1 MTTILVYLVILTA
14 LTPPVGAYMYRV
26 YTSERVGRVEGVIYR
41 LIGVDPMVEQTWRRY
56 AACTLW
62 FSAIGTVLLYVLMR
76 VQGHLPLNPV
86 GLGAVNQYV
95 AFNTATSFATNT
107 NWQAYGGETTMTYL
121 TQMLGLTFQNF
132 VSAAVG
138 MAVLVALI
146 RGFIRS
152 RTQDLGNFWR
162 DTVRGVVYIL
172 LPLAVIVAVV
182 LITQGVVQTFSGSAV
197 AHGIQGFDQ
206 TIARG
211 PVASQ
216 IAIKQL
222 GTNGG
227 GFFNVNSAHP
237 FEGAGPLGNF
247 VELLSILLIPAA
259 LCYMFGK
266 MVGNVRQGWAI
277 FAAMMVLFI
286 AGLWLTVPYE
296 HTSSQA
302 MRVAGISAAA
312 PNLEGK
318 ELRYG
323 TDQSSLWA
331 VATTDAS
338 NGSVNSMHDSYKPDS
353 MVAPMFNLGVGEV
366 IWGGVGS
373 GLYGMLFY
381 VIIAVFIGGLM
392 VGRTPEY
399 LGKKIGAREVK
410 LSAIA
415 VLVPLLVVLAFTAV
429 AVVIPAGLDARLNA
443 GSPWVQRDPLRLPV
457 HGQQQRLGVR
467 RAHGERAVLRRRRRD
482 RDADRSV
489 RPDARGARAGRLPGE
504 GGHRAGDGRDPA
516 HRQAAVRRTARRRR
530 RHHRR
535 AHVLPGARARRD
547 RRGTLEEAVVMR

>member
-1 MTTILVYLVILTA
+1 MTTIVVYVVLLIA

-26 YTSERVGRVEGVIYR
+26 YTRERIGRVEGVD
-41 LIGVDPMVEQTWRRY
+41 LPADRRRPDGR
-56 AACTLW
+56 ADVAPLRGLPSCG
-62 FSAIGTVLLYVLMR
+62 SARSAWCSLYVLMR
-76 VQGHLPLNPV
+76 LQGHLPLNPV

-95 AFNTATSFATNT
+95 SFNTATSFTTNT

-121 TQMLGLTFQNF
+121 TQMLALTFQNF

-146 RGFIRS
+146 RGFVAFAHERARQLLARHWCAASSTSCCRS
-152 RTQDLGNFWR
+152 S
-162 DTVRGVVYIL
+162 
-172 LPLAVIVAVV
+172 VIVAVV

-259 LCYMFGK
+259 LCYTFGK

-302 MRVAGISAAA
+302 MRAAGISASA

-323 TDQSSLWA
+323 PDQSSLWA

-338 NGSVNSMHDSYKPDS
+338 NGSVNSMHDSYKPDG
-353 MVAPMFNLGVGEV
+353 MVAPMFNIARRRGHLGRRRERPVRHDLLRHHR
-366 IWGGVGS
+366 
-373 GLYGMLFY
+373 GLHRRPD
-381 VIIAVFIGGLM
+381 
-392 VGRTPEY
+392 GR
-399 LGKKIGAREVK
+399 A
-410 LSAIA
+410 
-415 VLVPLLVVLAFTAV
+415 
-429 AVVIPAGLDARLNA
+429 DARVPREEDRRPRGEA
-443 GSPWVQRDPLRLPV
+443 
-457 HGQQQRLGVR
+457 LGDR
-467 RAHGERAVLRRRRRD
+467 RAGAV
-482 RDADRSV
+482 
-489 RPDARGARAGRLPGE
+489 PRGARL
-504 GGHRAGDGRDPA
+504 H
-516 HRQAAVRRTARRRR
+516 
-530 RHHRR
+530 
-535 AHVLPGARARRD
+535 RD
-547 RRGTLEEAVVMR
+547 RGGDPQQAWTRG

>member
-26 YTSERVGRVEGVIYR
+26 YTSERVGRVEGVVYR

-76 VQGHLPLNPV
+76 VQGNLPLNPV

-152 RTQDLGNFWR
+152 RTDDLGNFWR

-216 IAIKQL
+216 VAIKQL

-338 NGSVNSMHDSYKPDS
+338 NGSVNSMHDSYKANG
-353 MVAPMFNLGVGEV
+353 MIAPMFNIAVGEV
-366 IWGGVGS
+366 VWGGVGS

-415 VLVPLLVVLAFTAV
+415 ILVPFLVVLALTAV

-443 GSPWVQRDPLRLPV
+443 GPHGFSEILYAFLSQGNNNGSAFAGLTASGPFYAIGGGIAMLIARFVPLLAALALAGSLAKEGTVPV
-457 HGQQQRLGVR
+457 
-467 RAHGERAVLRRRRRD
+467 
-482 RDADRSV
+482 
-489 RPDARGARAGRLPGE
+489 
-504 GGHRAGDGRDPA
+504 
-516 HRQAAVRRTARRRR
+516 TA
-530 RHHRR
+530 
-535 AHVLPGARARRD
+535 
-547 RRGTLEEAVVMR
+547 GTLPTDKPLFVGLLDGVVVIIGALTFFPALALGAIVEGLSKRLW

>member
-1 MTTILVYLVILTA
+1 
-14 LTPPVGAYMYRV
+14 
-26 YTSERVGRVEGVIYR
+26 
-41 LIGVDPMVEQTWRRY
+41 MVEQTWRRY

-312 PNLEGK
+312 PNMEGK

-338 NGSVNSMHDSYKPDS
+338 NGSVNSMHDSYKADS
-353 MVAPMFNLGVGEV
+353 MIAPMFNLGVGEV

-399 LGKKIGAREVK
+399 LGQEDRRPRGQALGDRGLGA
-410 LSAIA
+410 
-415 VLVPLLVVLAFTAV
+415 VP
-429 AVVIPAGLDARLNA
+429 GRARVHRGGGRDPRRPGRA
-443 GSPWVQRDPLRLPV
+443 AERGSPRVQRDPLRLPV

-467 RAHGERAVLRRRRRD
+467 RAHGERTVLRGRRRD

-489 RPDARGARAGRLPGE
+489 RPDARGARAGGLPGE
-504 GGHRAGDGRDPA
+504 GGHRAGDGRDATRPTS
-516 HRQAAVRRTARRRR
+516 RCSSDCSTASS
-530 RHHRR
+530 
-535 AHVLPGARARRD
+535 
-547 RRGTLEEAVVMR
+547 